1 MSKIL
6 DTVVSY
12 EEQLVDYVKKARKPV
27 TDYVAKGVKLVE
39 TRLPEVTYPKSI
51 ATPIEVVESQAA
63 FAKKLVDANTALVT
77 SVLSTVAPIAGYAAS
92 TKKANRSPKAALP
105 PQQHRPG
112 PTAGSSSESGSDHG

>member
-12 EEQLVDYVKKARKPV
+12 EEQLFDYVKKARKPV

-77 SVLSTVAPIAGYAAS
+77 SVLSTVAPIAGYAARSEERRVGEERVS
-92 TKKANRSPKAALP
+92 TCRSRWAPY
-105 PQQHRPG
+105 H
-112 PTAGSSSESGSDHG
+112 